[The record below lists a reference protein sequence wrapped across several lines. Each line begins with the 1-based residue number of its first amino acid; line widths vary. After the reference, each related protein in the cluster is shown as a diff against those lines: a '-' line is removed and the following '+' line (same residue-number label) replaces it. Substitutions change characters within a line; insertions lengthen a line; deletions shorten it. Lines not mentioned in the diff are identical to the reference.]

1 MNTKPPDTNLCFRQT
16 KSFLI
21 DLWKIPTRGDD
32 TQLAIEAPGEAVE
45 FASQVRNVTAG
56 LAQNS
61 SAMETDIKKGFDFC
75 RRRAHHDQGLVC
87 DLIHDVIADVGK
99 CLRPV

>member
-61 SAMETDIKKGFDFC
+61 SAMETDIKKALISVGVE
-75 RRRAHHDQGLVC
+75 RITIK
-87 DLIHDVIADVGK
+87 DLSATSYTT
-99 CLRPV
+99 